1 MVREVTNKVI
11 EAIKDEVI
19 DPEVIAM
26 AALAYMSEDDVADM
40 VGANDLQWVV
50 GEDEDEDD
58 EEDVESQFFVYGDY
72 GLEDQ
77 TLLYETTLYSE
88 ATDFF
93 KEYTRDPYDLGNYYT
108 VEMGYFLDDGEWV
121 DLMRMEEADRDE
133 EDLHSDLD

>member
-40 VGANDLQWVV
+40 VRANDLQWVV
-50 GEDEDEDD
+50 GEDDEDD